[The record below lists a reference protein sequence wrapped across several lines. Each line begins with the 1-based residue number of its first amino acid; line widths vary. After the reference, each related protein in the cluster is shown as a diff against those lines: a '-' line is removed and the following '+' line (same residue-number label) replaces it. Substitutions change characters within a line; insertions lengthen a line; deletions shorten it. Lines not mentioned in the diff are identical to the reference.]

1 MTIAILGPKG
11 TFSCELAE
19 KIRKEGEEILL
30 FPTIRDVFTAV
41 LEKNIRGIVPV
52 ENSEAGGVGETLDG
66 LLQTE
71 CRITAEYYMPIRHFF
86 VSKYKEEE
94 ISVIYTHP
102 QSHEQCSIYLRNLK
116 DLSLIHTSSNAKS
129 AEYAESVPNSAAVTT
144 KSAAKLYNLP
154 VLKKDIQNSENNTT
168 RFLEIS
174 SGHIFPDE
182 PDKCS
187 IVIIPKDNRPGLLYG
202 ILEIFARKKI
212 NLTRIESRPSKEG
225 IGRYVF
231 FIDFET
237 DDGWQGAISE
247 LEAITGLK
255 ELGCYKKR
263 SIKDNGY

>member
-1 MTIAILGPKG
+1 MTLAVLGPKG

-19 KIRKEGEEILL
+19 KIRNENEEIIL

-86 VSKYKEEE
+86 VSRYGPDE

-102 QSHEQCSIYLRNLK
+102 QSHEQCSIYLNGMK
-116 DLSLIHTSSNAKS
+116 KAAIIHTSSNAQS
-129 AEYAESVPNSAAVTT
+129 AKEAAVVSKSAAVTT
-144 KSAAKLYNLP
+144 KSAAKLYDLP
-154 VLKKDIQNSENNTT
+154 ILQEDIQNSLNNTT

-174 SGHIFPDE
+174 ANTQDCDDPE
-182 PDKCS
+182 KCS
-187 IVIIPKDNRPGLLYG
+187 VVIIPRENRPGLLYR
-202 ILEIFARKKI
+202 ILGIFARRGI

-237 DDGWQGAISE
+237 DPGWQQTITE
-247 LEAITGLK
+247 LKKITGVK
-255 ELGCYKKR
+255 ELGCYRKK
-263 SIKDNGY
+263 DCA

>member
-1 MTIAILGPKG
+1 MTFGVLGPKG

-19 KIRKEGEEILL
+19 KIREEQEEILL
-30 FPTIRDVFTAV
+30 YPTIRDVFTAV

-86 VSKYKEEE
+86 VSRYGPDE

-102 QSHEQCSIYLRNLK
+102 QSHEQCSIYLNGMK
-116 DLSLIHTSSNAKS
+116 KAAIIHTSSNAQS
-129 AEYAESVPNSAAVTT
+129 AKEAAGIKASAAVTT
-144 KSAAKLYNLP
+144 ESAAKLYDLP
-154 VLKKDIQNSENNTT
+154 ILQKDIQNSLNNTT
-168 RFLEIS
+168 RFLEITAGVS
-174 SGHIFPDE
+174 KPNDPE
-182 PDKCS
+182 KCS
-187 IVIIPKDNRPGLLYG
+187 VVIIPRENRPGLLYG
-202 ILEIFARKKI
+202 ILGIFARRGI

-237 DDGWQGAISE
+237 DPGWQETITE
-247 LEAITGLK
+247 LKKITGVK
-255 ELGCYKKR
+255 ELGCYRKK
-263 SIKDNGY
+263 DCA